1 MAGSAAAG
9 AAPAPPAALAARA
22 RGAGRRQRR
31 SSCRAIASSRG
42 NAAGTGPAAARAAG
56 DPANPFQGMT
66 VAGLAHFRALQL
78 EAPQAP
84 SAATVVADQIASEA
98 LAAVKSAADASV
110 AANAKAP
117 VASEAAEAIKNAAEA
132 AEAAKAKAAEVG
144 SRSSSRSRLGR
155 GMPWRMSSTSKSV
168 RLGRGFEP
176 KEQAPQQGADS
187 GSDTDSSDER
197 AFAEVVAKA
206 APPRWA
212 AVPQRK
218 AQVQQPKAPPP
229 ASPPPPPP
237 APAAARPPPPAPAP
251 RANSTAPRR
260 LHSPPPASAANGA
273 VGATGTTGAN
283 GSARSLSA
291 GDRQA
296 NDPANPFVGFTMAM
310 LHGFRAAQRRAV
322 EDAERHRRA
331 QEEKRLAAAREQQNR
346 QLHGSAT
353 SPHEATT
360 GTGVAWVGRE
370 VAFRTSKHE
379 KGDRGGRWD
388 AGAAGALAPIV
399 EADQHAPSWRQKLQA
414 VQRLLCEGEPSS
426 ELVAGIAVYLYW
438 IASGAIGC
446 AEDGTHYRPN
456 HHAKAARASYEALE
470 NLHAGSTAWAA
481 ARRVHTRLPSFSDE
495 YTKAE
500 PLTRIR
506 DIAHGKGDKHGKCRE
521 VRQEIKHTIQNKLH
535 RCAGPEDLIATEK
548 MLAKLTAPGTDY
560 PEEFVN
566 EFRIFYRELQE
577 FFNASGLE
585 DRLGGLQGKLGGDAP
600 AAIDAFLSAKRAA
613 DAAGTGEPGLALS
626 ALEAL
631 ERARESIVREL
642 PSASDVS
649 VRQSARLADI
659 GLEEH
664 AFVLLSQ
671 VIGAAEAGLANAPA
685 LCQALERAAKVLSGS
700 STRSGEAVRVAE
712 LAATGDA
719 ALAGAAARELA
730 GALADDAEGLFGPA
744 ARALGS
750 ALGIE
755 QRVVDV
761 YVESDVRGSVV
772 YQLGRLAD
780 LLLKEDRA
788 ASGAA
793 AVDCLVAGEAVG
805 LLRCVPRL
813 EPGCVSADEGP
824 HVCLVAAAD
833 GDEEVGAAGGSVVG
847 VVLCHDMPHLS
858 HLALRARQEG
868 VVTATCEDGGRL
880 NTIRAMEGTPVRIVA
895 SAEGVTV
902 VQASPA
908 ELEQARAAWLEKTR
922 ANAPGAGATAQV
934 MQPPP
939 PADETFA
946 GQMLFGPS
954 IRAQTCGAKSA
965 ACARLSDL
973 ALASGGAFAAPQAVA
988 LPFGSMRA
996 ALSERELDSLD
1007 DALAR
1012 AETAEG
1018 PELDDA
1024 CERLQA
1030 IARTARPAEAALRV
1044 AVSVL
1049 GSNSLAVRSSA
1060 NVEDLAGM
1068 SAAGLYDS
1076 FLNVPARD
1084 AHDVAAVGEA
1094 AAAVWASLYT
1104 RRAVL
1109 ARRAAGVPQR
1119 SANMAVLMQ
1128 PLVDARASFIM
1139 MTSNPITGD
1148 SGQCYL
1154 EMAEGLGET
1163 LASGNTRGKP
1173 WRVTVGEDSS
1183 VATLAEGS
1191 MAAALVAA
1199 DGGGLVEAAADG
1211 SISGQIL
1218 SDEGSRVALCRRVA
1232 AAGRAIRE
1240 AEGGEQQDVE
1250 GAIDSDGRVWVVQ
1263 ARPQP

>member
-1 MAGSAAAG
+1 MGRRPPAEGAG
-9 AAPAPPAALAARA
+9 AAAKGSATGVAAAATAGA
-22 RGAGRRQRR
+22 RG
-31 SSCRAIASSRG
+31 
-42 NAAGTGPAAARAAG
+42 GPAA
-56 DPANPFQGMT
+56 
-66 VAGLAHFRALQL
+66 
-78 EAPQAP
+78 PQ
-84 SAATVVADQIASEA
+84 
-98 LAAVKSAADASV
+98 
-110 AANAKAP
+110 
-117 VASEAAEAIKNAAEA
+117 
-132 AEAAKAKAAEVG
+132 
-144 SRSSSRSRLGR
+144 
-155 GMPWRMSSTSKSV
+155 
-168 RLGRGFEP
+168 
-176 KEQAPQQGADS
+176 
-187 GSDTDSSDER
+187 
-197 AFAEVVAKA
+197 
-206 APPRWA
+206 
-212 AVPQRK
+212 
-218 AQVQQPKAPPP
+218 
-229 ASPPPPPP
+229 
-237 APAAARPPPPAPAP
+237 APAP

-273 VGATGTTGAN
+273 VGAKGTTGAN

-712 LAATGDA
+712 LAATGMRRWRA
-719 ALAGAAARELA
+719 QRRANSLGRSPMTLKGSLAPPL
-730 GALADDAEGLFGPA
+730 
-744 ARALGS
+744 ALGS

-973 ALASGGAFAAPQAVA
+973 ALASGGVCSAAGGCVAFREHARGA
-988 LPFGSMRA
+988 
-996 ALSERELDSLD
+996 EREGARLLD